1 MTGSR
6 AAPDS
11 VGAMSQ
17 VPPPATP
24 EESPSAVVPYC
35 YRHPKRETYL
45 RCVRCDRPICPECLR
60 EAPVGYQCPECV
72 AEGRRTVRP
81 ARTVFG
87 GSALGARGYVTK
99 ALIFIN
105 VAVMIA
111 SVATARGGGIAG
123 GGLGGLLGGITPL
136 TEWGSVWG
144 VVELTAGRGGP
155 VVAVVPVGIA
165 DGEYYRLLTSMF
177 LHYGLLHLALNMWAL
192 WVLGRELES
201 SLGPGRFLTLYLL
214 SGLGGS
220 VAAYLFAPEAMSAGA
235 SGAIYGLFA
244 ALFVV
249 FRRLNRDTSAIIT
262 VLVINLI
269 FSFSVRVISIEAH
282 LGGLVMGAAIGVALA
297 YAPRALRNKVLVAS
311 VAASVLIL
319 SALTVIQT
327 AAINSAAL

>member
-1 MTGSR
+1 
-6 AAPDS
+6 
-11 VGAMSQ
+11 MSQ

-24 EESPSAVVPYC
+24 DESPSAVTPVC

-81 ARTVFG
+81 TRTIFG
-87 GSALGARGYVTK
+87 GSTVGVRGYVTK
-99 ALIFIN
+99 ALIAIN
-105 VAVMIA
+105 VMVMVA
-111 SVATARGGGIAG
+111 SVAMAGGRGLAG
-123 GGLGGLLGGITPL
+123 GGLGGLLGVQTPL

-144 VVELTAGRGGP
+144 VAQFGDRGV
-155 VVAVVPVGIA
+155 VVAEFRAGIA
-165 DGEYYRLLTSMF
+165 EGEYYRLLTSMF

-220 VAAYLFAPEAMSAGA
+220 VAAYLFSPAAQSAGA
-235 SGAIYGLFA
+235 SGAVYGLFA

-249 FRRLNRDTSAIIT
+249 FRRLNRDTSSIIT

-269 FSFSVRVISIEAH
+269 FSFTVQGISWQAH
-282 LGGLVMGAAIGVALA
+282 VGGLAVGAAVGVALA
-297 YAPRALRNKVLVAS
+297 YAPRQIRNRLLVGS
-311 VAASVLIL
+311 VVGTVLIL
-319 SALTVIQT
+319 GALVALQT
-327 AAINSAAL
+327 ANLTTLPPLPPGF

>member
-1 MTGSR
+1 
-6 AAPDS
+6 
-11 VGAMSQ
+11 MSQ

-24 EESPSAVVPYC
+24 EESPSSVVPVC

-81 ARTVFG
+81 SRTIFG
-87 GSALGARGYVTK
+87 GSTIGVRGYATK
-99 ALIFIN
+99 ILIAIN
-105 VAVMIA
+105 VAVMVL
-111 SVATARGGGIAG
+111 SVAMAG
-123 GGLGGLLGGITPL
+123 GGGLAGGGMGGLLGGATPL

-144 VVELTAGRGGP
+144 VGLARDASGRLLE
-155 VVAVVPVGIA
+155 VPVGIA

-220 VAAYLFAPEAMSAGA
+220 VAAYAFTPAAMSAGA

-249 FRRLNRDTSAIIT
+249 FRRLNRDTSSIIT

-269 FSFSVRVISIEAH
+269 FSFTVPGISIAAH
-282 LGGLVMGAAIGVALA
+282 LGGLAVGAAVGVALA
-297 YAPRALRNKVLVAS
+297 YPPREVRNRVLIGS
-311 VAASVLIL
+311 VAALVLVL
-319 SALTVIQT
+319 GAVTLIQT
-327 AAINSAAL
+327 AAINASPF

>member
-1 MTGSR
+1 MTGFL

-24 EESPSAVVPYC
+24 EESPSSVVPVC

-81 ARTVFG
+81 ARTIFG
-87 GSALGARGYVTK
+87 GSTAGVHGYVTK
-99 ALIFIN
+99 ALIGIN
-105 VAVMIA
+105 VAVMIV
-111 SVATARGGGIAG
+111 SVAMAGGGGIAG
-123 GGLGGLLGGITPL
+123 GGLGGFLGGATPL

-144 VVELTAGRGGP
+144 AVELTQGRGGP
-155 VVAVVPVGIA
+155 VVGILPVGIA

-235 SGAIYGLFA
+235 SGAVYGLFA

-249 FRRLNRDTSAIIT
+249 LRRLNRDTSAIIT

-282 LGGLVMGAAIGVALA
+282 LGGLVTGAAIGVALA
-297 YAPRALRNKVLVAS
+297 YAPREMRNRVLVAAG
-311 VAASVLIL
+311 AASVLIL
-319 SALTVIQT
+319 TALTLLQT
-327 AAINSAAL
+327 SLLNAAAL